1 MSRILAGV
9 QPVREAVRVWGKQV
23 TWVYLQRGAT
33 RLSGLESLARSHSVP
48 VRWVDKG
55 ELDSLARGTYH
66 QGVLAEAPELELS
79 PVETVLTSSPEM
91 PALVLALDGI
101 VDPQNFGA
109 TVRSAVGL
117 AKAPVLWGENASAPL
132 TAAMS
137 RASAGAVEHAKLC
150 RVTSLPNTLTQAMA
164 DGFTVVGLD
173 AHAPTSLHEVDLSG
187 PSIIVV
193 GGEGKGLTKQV
204 RRSCTHLA
212 TLVLPHTI
220 DSLNASVAAALAL
233 YEAARQR
240 QMRGM
245 TFHSNESA
253 SLE

>member
-9 QPVREAVRVWGKQV
+9 QPVREAVRVWGKRV
-23 TWVYLQRGAT
+23 KWVCVQRDT
-33 RLSGLESLARSHSVP
+33 PRLAGIEALASDNGIPLR
-48 VRWVDKG
+48 RVDRG
-55 ELDSLARGTYH
+55 ELDHLAKGSYH
-66 QGVLAEAPELELS
+66 QGVLAEVPDLELCSLDEILAAPS
-79 PVETVLTSSPEM
+79 PLI
-91 PALVLALDGI
+91 LALDGI

-137 RASAGAVEHAKLC
+137 RASAGAVEHAQLC
-150 RVTSLPNTLTQAMA
+150 RVSSLTNALTQATGA
-164 DGFTVVGLD
+164 GFTVVGLD
-173 AHAPTSLHEVDLSG
+173 AHAPTPLSAVDLAG
-187 PSIIVV
+187 PSVIVV
-193 GGEGKGLTKQV
+193 GSEGKGLGKQV

-212 TLVLPHTI
+212 RLVLPHTI

-240 QMRGM
+240 
-245 TFHSNESA
+245 ESRA
-253 SLE
+253 V

>member
-9 QPVREAVRVWGKQV
+9 QPVREAIRVWGKQV
-23 TWVYLQRGAT
+23 AWVYLQKGT
-33 RLSGLESLARSHSVP
+33 PRLAGVESLAASQSIP
-48 VRWVDKG
+48 VRWVDRG
-55 ELDSLARGTYH
+55 ELDSLAKGTYH
-66 QGVLAEAPELELS
+66 QGVLALAPELELT
-79 PVETVLTSSPEM
+79 ELELVLQGDAP
-91 PALVLALDGI
+91 LLLALDGI

-137 RASAGAVEHAKLC
+137 RASAGAVEHAQLC
-150 RVTSLPNTLTQAMA
+150 KVPSLTNALTHAVSL
-164 DGFTVVGLD
+164 GFTVVGLD
-173 AHAPTSLHEVDLSG
+173 AHAPTSLGAVDLSG

-193 GGEGKGLTKQV
+193 GGEGKGLGKQV

-212 TLVLPHTI
+212 TLVQPHTI

-233 YEAARQR
+233 YEACRQR
-240 QMRGM
+240 ERA
-245 TFHSNESA
+245 TA
-253 SLE
+253 PVAAP

>member
-23 TWVYLQRGAT
+23 AWVYLQRGAT
-33 RLSGLESLARSHSVP
+33 RLAGLEVLAKTHAVP
-48 VRWVDKG
+48 VRWVDKA

-66 QGVLAEAPELELS
+66 QGVLAEAPELGLS
-79 PVETVLTSSPEM
+79 DFEDLLTVAGDVAPLI
-91 PALVLALDGI
+91 LALDGI

-137 RASAGAVEHAKLC
+137 RASAGAVEHARLC
-150 RVTSLPNTLTQAMA
+150 RVPSLTGALTRAISS
-164 DGFTVVGLD
+164 GFTVVGLD
-173 AHAPTSLHEVDLSG
+173 AHAPAPLHTVDLSG
-187 PSIIVV
+187 PTVIVV
-193 GGEGKGLTKQV
+193 GGEGKGLGKQV

-240 QMRGM
+240 
-245 TFHSNESA
+245 ESA
-253 SLE
+253 EPTG

>member
-23 TWVYLQRGAT
+23 SWVYLQRGAT
-33 RLSGLESLARSHSVP
+33 RLAGLEALAKTHAVP
-48 VRWVDKG
+48 VRWVDKA
-55 ELDSLARGTYH
+55 ELDTLARGTYH
-66 QGVLAEAPELELS
+66 QGVLAEAPELGLTDFDELLAVS
-79 PVETVLTSSPEM
+79 DDVAPLI
-91 PALVLALDGI
+91 LALDGI

-117 AKAPVLWGENASAPL
+117 AKAPVVWGENASAPL

-137 RASAGAVEHAKLC
+137 RASAGAVEHAQLC
-150 RVTSLPNTLTQAMA
+150 RVPSLTGALTRAVSS
-164 DGFTVVGLD
+164 GFTVVGLD
-173 AHAPTSLHEVDLSG
+173 AHAPAPLHTVDLSG
-187 PSIIVV
+187 PTVIVV
-193 GGEGKGLTKQV
+193 GGEGKGLGKQV

-240 QMRGM
+240 
-245 TFHSNESA
+245 ESA
-253 SLE
+253 KSEP

>member
-23 TWVYLQRGAT
+23 RWVYLQKGAT
-33 RLSGLESLARSHSVP
+33 RLAGLESLAQAQSVP
-48 VRWVDKG
+48 VRWVEKS

-79 PVETVLTSSPEM
+79 SLDEVLKGKEDAAP
-91 PALVLALDGI
+91 LLLALDGI

-137 RASAGAVEHAKLC
+137 RASAGAVEHAQLC
-150 RVTSLPNTLTQAMA
+150 RVASLTTALTRAVA

-173 AHAPTSLHEVDLSG
+173 AHAPTPLQAVDLTG
-187 PSIIVV
+187 PAVIVV
-193 GGEGKGLTKQV
+193 GGEGKGLGKQV
-204 RRSCTHLA
+204 RRVCTHLA

-240 QMRGM
+240 TTPR
-245 TFHSNESA
+245 SSP
-253 SLE
+253 